1 MADRVAEII
10 YGQTGQIV
18 ECYPPETEGVPSS
31 ATVKVFAHDASDDDT
46 EEFAPSVTVDAVA
59 TNVNAASGYSQAASN
74 RLYVA
79 STASM
84 TVGRAY
90 LATNTGTQH
99 EWFVPASLDA
109 TYVTTQDPLCYD
121 YVSGNAVK
129 GLRMTFT
136 VDATWVA
143 DEDNISPPTEPP
155 YRVVWTY
162 TVGGIVRRHLTY
174 LRLVRAAFKP
184 NVHQIDLEALLPE
197 LGEDEPANR
206 RGQQYGW
213 LIGKARDR
221 VRADLSCHEIEP
233 SQVRD
238 TELVDNLVRQAAFY
252 EAGLSGRA
260 PQGWEVAP
268 WTDRMKADYDSLLGR
283 VIAGARLYLDRGSE
297 GSASEARTCIWF
309 KG

>member
-10 YGQTGQIV
+10 YGQTGQTV
-18 ECYPPETEGVPSS
+18 EMYPPETDGVPSS

-46 EEFAPSVTVDAVA
+46 EEFAPSVTVDAVS
-59 TNVNAASGYSQAASN
+59 TTVNAASGYSQAASN
-74 RLYVA
+74 RMYLA

-84 TVGRAY
+84 VIGRSY

-99 EWFVPASLDA
+99 EWIIPTSLES
-109 TYVTTQDPLCYD
+109 TYVTTQDQICYD

-129 GLRMTFT
+129 GLRMSFT
-136 VDATWVA
+136 VDATWVVA
-143 DEDNISPPTEPP
+143 EANISAPTEPP

-162 TVGGIVRRHLTY
+162 TVGGIVRRHITY

-184 NVHQIDLEALLPE
+184 SVRLADLEAMLPE
-197 LGEDEPANR
+197 LSDDEPASR
-206 RGQQYGW
+206 RGQQYEW

-238 TELVDNLVRQAAFY
+238 TELVDGLVRQAAYY
-252 EAGLSGRA
+252 ETGLRGWA
-260 PQGWEVAP
+260 PHGWDVAP
-268 WTDRMKADYDSLLGR
+268 WTDRMKADYESLLGR
-283 VIAGARLYLDRGSE
+283 VIAGARLHLDRGTE
-297 GSASEARTCIWF
+297 GAASEARTCVWF
-309 KG
+309 KS